1 MAKLAN
7 KKITKVRN
15 QTGATTTNLTE
26 VKKDYKEIL
35 WITASHYLGN
45 LSEILEIL
53 KKIQTIKNAQ
63 VRSRNLNRPIKSKEI
78 EIVIIIIIIIIII
91 TTYEEKPRTR
101 FLCWW
106 ILPNE

>member
-35 WITASHYLGN
+35 WIIASHYLGN

-63 VRSRNLNRPIKSKEI
+63 MRSRNLNRPIKSKEI
-78 EIVIIIIIIIIII
+78 EIVLIIIII

-106 ILPNE
+106 ISTKWIKKS